1 MTDSTFVTNKERY
14 LAWADWVTNMMKSLV
29 SMDADARSS
38 SANHLSEPTTAAL
51 PILMAEDCP
60 DPPQVPDQTTIMTK
74 MMETLQVLSTSIQLN
89 GQQASGARNSGNHRP
104 SLGQGVQWTQSQL
117 KLQSSQQPAGS
128 VSLWRN
134 QPSPPPRFIV
144 TLRPWTSK
152 SPINPRAL
160 CQGLPHQTRQLPPMA
175 SHLH

>member
-1 MTDSTFVTNKERY
+1 
-14 LAWADWVTNMMKSLV
+14 MMKSLV

-89 GQQASGARNSGNHRP
+89 GQQASGAINSGNHRP
-104 SLGQGVQWTQSQL
+104 RPG
-117 KLQSSQQPAGS
+117 AGGPVDPNS
-128 VSLWRN
+128 AEAPEFPTTCRFCITLEN
-134 QPSPPPRFIV
+134 QASPPPRLIV
-144 TLRPWTSK
+144 TSRPWTSR
-152 SPINPRAL
+152 SPINPILGATPR
-160 CQGLPHQTRQLPPMA
+160 PTSSNQTTACDGFTSSLRIG
-175 SHLH
+175 SGH